1 MLYLLHVLLVGV
13 VQKRQIFLKDG
24 TSLCPWLNFTGLS
37 FMACQFC
44 HPIGE
49 LLYVEQLRIAGI
61 TCE

>member
-13 VQKRQIFLKDG
+13 VQKRQIFLKMVQVCVLG
-24 TSLCPWLNFTGLS
+24 FTGLS

-49 LLYVEQLRIAGI
+49 LYVEQLRIAGF